1 MQLYNLIQS
10 FKADFE
16 NLQALKAEVLEATSK
31 QNLQETLAE
40 SFDALENHLKEKLA
54 KECAKSLSQ
63 ARLDFTKN
71 TQTSLEN
78 LFVEHIDLVNA
89 AVGAKIDIDKMTQE
103 IAKSLESKHQKQ
115 LVKLFSEALQTDV
128 YTREFEKVSQQLT
141 DKITQSA
148 NQTKKILEQKHQEIK
163 DIPAQEILQSL
174 AKEFLAEHKQEILR
188 SQNLNF
194 LRDLLKDSKDLQTQA
209 QIAGKEASRHYIAKN
224 AQSLIEEALQTKA
237 KEVFRLFLDDLKEA
251 ESLSLLHLQA
261 MSLQS
266 EIAMID
272 ATIARIYAYK
282 RKPTT
287 TEIYHNIHKVI

>member
-1 MQLYNLIQS
+1 MRLMEILQA

-16 NLQALKAEVLEATSK
+16 SLQDLKAEVLEATSK
-31 QNLQETLAE
+31 QNLKEALEE
-40 SFDALENHLKEKLA
+40 SFNALQNSLKEKLA
-54 KECAKSLSQ
+54 KESAQALSQ
-63 ARLDFTKN
+63 ARIDFNKN
-71 TQTSLEN
+71 AKDLLEN
-78 LFVEHIDLVNA
+78 LFVEHIDIVNA
-89 AVGAKIDIDKMTQE
+89 AVGAKIDIEKMTQE

-141 DKITQSA
+141 DKITHTAQET
-148 NQTKKILEQKHQEIK
+148 QTLIEKKHQEIQG
-163 DIPAQEILQSL
+163 IPTTEILQSL
-174 AKEFLAEHKQEILR
+174 TKEFLAEHKHEILR

-224 AQSLIEEALQTKA
+224 AQSLIEEALKTKA
-237 KEVFRLFLDDLKEA
+237 KEVFSLFLDDLKEA

-272 ATIARIYAYK
+272 KTIARIRAYK
-282 RKPTT
+282 NKPTT
-287 TEIYHNIHKVI
+287 TDIYHNIHKVI